1 MSISELQARFHGYR
15 RHEEEQ
21 EEAKL
26 VEHNRNVSELFS
38 SRCEEGYSFAA
49 VRQNMKL
56 YEKRV
61 NDTVLSILD
70 SVRWVKNG
78 RW

>member
-1 MSISELQARFHGYR
+1 MGLSELLARFSGYR

-38 SRCEEGYSFAA
+38 SCCEEGDSFAA

-70 SVRWVKNG
+70 SVRWAKNR

>member
-1 MSISELQARFHGYR
+1 MSELQARFRGYR

-21 EEAKL
+21 EEARL

-38 SRCEEGYSFAA
+38 SRCEEQGSFAA

-56 YEKRV
+56 YEKRL
-61 NDTVLSILD
+61 NDTILSILG
-70 SVRWVKNG
+70 SVRWVTIG
-78 RW
+78 SW